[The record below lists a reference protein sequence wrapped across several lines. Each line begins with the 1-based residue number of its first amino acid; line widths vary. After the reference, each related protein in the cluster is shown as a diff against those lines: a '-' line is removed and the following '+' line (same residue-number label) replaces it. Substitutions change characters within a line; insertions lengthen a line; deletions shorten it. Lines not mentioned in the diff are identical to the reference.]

1 MTNTVGHCDIII
13 HFDDLPMFCFEWS
26 SSVIQADHGMMPPSA
41 DAQLGRNS
49 SHYQLSKTLMF
60 IVLSLALVCRT
71 DTHSPILHPPTPTPP
86 YAGACLFSCLSMEIY
101 LCIQII
107 VAQSCTNSLQYLYYF
122 RVELCNCCL

>member
-1 MTNTVGHCDIII
+1 MTNTVTLSYISMTCQ
-13 HFDDLPMFCFEWS
+13 CFEWS
-26 SSVIQADHGMMPPSA
+26 SSVIQADHGMTAFISC
-41 DAQLGRNS
+41 NS

-60 IVLSLALVCRT
+60 IILSLALVCRT

-86 YAGACLFSCLSMEIY
+86 YAGTCLFSCLSMEIY
-101 LCIQII
+101 LSIQLI